1 MNRERSTR
9 IEMVPIAEIAIVNP
23 RSRGRGKFQQIVE
36 NTSHLGLKRPITVA
50 PRASKGD
57 GKKYDLVCGQ
67 GRLEAFLALGQ
78 AEVPAFVVDASREEL
93 MLMSLAEN
101 LARRK
106 RGAPELVS
114 AIAALKDRGYTFSQ
128 IAKKIDE
135 DVAYVNGAMR
145 LLSKGEERL
154 IRAVER
160 QEIPLSIA
168 ITIAS
173 AEEAEVQQALAEAY
187 DKKVLRGKGMLR
199 AKKLIEMR
207 RARGKRLNASRAP
220 GEPLSADA
228 VLKEY
233 EEETARQ
240 AVLVRQA
247 KVCETKLLFV
257 VATIRQLLGDG
268 DFVTLLREQK
278 LEQMPQ
284 YLVEKMRSKKEAG

>member
-1 MNRERSTR
+1 MTPERSTK
-9 IEMVPIAEIAIVNP
+9 IEMIAIAQIAVVNP

-36 NTSHLGLKRPITVA
+36 NISHLGLKRPITVT
-50 PRASKGD
+50 PRSTKGD
-57 GKKYDLVCGQ
+57 GPKYDLVCGQ
-67 GRLEAFLALGQ
+67 GRLEAFQALGQ
-78 AEVPAFVVDASREEL
+78 TEVPAFVVDASREEL

-106 RGAPELVS
+106 RGAPELVG

-135 DVAYVNGAMR
+135 DVSYVQGVTR

-154 IRAVER
+154 LRAVER

-173 AEEAEVQQALAEAY
+173 AEEAEVQHALTEAY
-187 DKKVLRGKGMLR
+187 SKKILRGKDMLKAR
-199 AKKLIEMR
+199 KLIELR
-207 RARGKRLNASRAP
+207 RAHGKRLNAQRRT
-220 GEPLSADA
+220 GESLTADA

-240 AVLVRQA
+240 QLLVKQA
-247 KVCETKLLFV
+247 KICETKLLFV
-257 VATIRQLLGDG
+257 VATIRQLLGDRE
-268 DFVTLLREQK
+268 FVALLRDQE
-278 LEQMPQ
+278 LHQMPQ
-284 YLVEKMRSKKEAG
+284 YLVEKVRGEKEAG